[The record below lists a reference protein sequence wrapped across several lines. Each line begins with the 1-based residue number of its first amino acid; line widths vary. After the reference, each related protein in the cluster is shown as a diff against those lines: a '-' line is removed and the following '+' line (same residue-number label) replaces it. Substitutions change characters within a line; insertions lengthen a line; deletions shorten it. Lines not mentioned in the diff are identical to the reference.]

1 MKCHWLQVV
10 SPYSVYSVLALLVAG
25 AEEQTE
31 LTLKS
36 VLELPCDND
45 TIW

>member
-1 MKCHWLQVV
+1 M
-10 SPYSVYSVLALLVAG
+10 ALLAAG